1 MDDTRDPPTLEAPPG
16 AGRIVGARYAV
27 ARRLGR
33 GASKEVYL
41 AYDQRLDREVA
52 LAFVLG
58 ARPERLEREA
68 RITGRLG
75 DHPNVITV
83 YDTTELDGTPCLVLR
98 AMKGGSLADA
108 LHDGPLEAPAALRI
122 GRDVAAALAHAHAH
136 GVVHRDVKPGNV
148 WLTEDGHAALGDFG
162 VARAPGGER
171 LTAEGVVVGTPGYLS
186 PEQVRGGVAGPAGDL
201 YALGVTLR
209 DMLADGPPAFER
221 LVGELTAEDPRQRP
235 PSAGS
240 VAQ

>member
-1 MDDTRDPPTLEAPPG
+1 MDDTRDSPPLDAHPG

-27 ARRLGR
+27 VRRLGR
-33 GASKEVYL
+33 GATKEVYL

-52 LAFVLG
+52 LAFVVG

-108 LHDGPLEAPAALRI
+108 LANGPLEAPAALRI

-148 WLTEDGHAALGDFG
+148 WLTEDGQAALGDFG
-162 VARAPGGER
+162 VARAPGSER
-171 LTAEGVVVGTPGYLS
+171 LTAEGGVVGTPRYLA
-186 PEQVRGGVAGPAGDL
+186 PEQRLGTEAGPASDL

-209 DMLADGPPAFER
+209 EMLAEAPPEFAR
-221 LVGELTAEDPRQRP
+221 LVTELTAE
-235 PSAGS
+235 
-240 VAQ
+240 